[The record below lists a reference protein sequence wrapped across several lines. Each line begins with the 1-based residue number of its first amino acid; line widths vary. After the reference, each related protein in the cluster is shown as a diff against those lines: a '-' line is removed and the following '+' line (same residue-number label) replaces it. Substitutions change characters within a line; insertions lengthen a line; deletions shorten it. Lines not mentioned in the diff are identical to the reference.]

1 MDATHSF
8 FLFNFDA
15 KRNKRIGGAEE
26 KKKNTILAE
35 GGFLLRKKLNFCGI
49 YAGFRQMLMKQQQK
63 RYMFERSELCRF
75 GLNLHLTKPKYQP
88 LAFLPTFSAMRKSRA
103 PVRVKSAGVYFN
115 YFSIFKILSN
125 MCLN

>member
-1 MDATHSF
+1 MPPT
-8 FLFNFDA
+8 
-15 KRNKRIGGAEE
+15 
-26 KKKNTILAE
+26 KKKRSLFVTPFSTKSKILGKEGKTRCLAE
-35 GGFLLRKKLNFCGI
+35 GYVFATQKKLNRCGI
-49 YAGFRQMLMKQQQK
+49 YGGFRQMLMKQQQK
-63 RYMFERSELCRF
+63 RHMFERSELCRF

-115 YFSIFKILSN
+115 YFSFFKILSN